1 MEVRMNSCLPH
12 PEAVQMERG
21 DTANRLLDSRK
32 LSQTWT
38 VFSENTIRELA
49 ACGNIP
55 VVDWVSGEP
64 IFVYDN
70 ETARAFLRLFRG
82 PYAR

>member
-1 MEVRMNSCLPH
+1 MEVKLNSCLPH
-12 PEAVQMERG
+12 PEVVQMERG
-21 DTANRLLDSRK
+21 DTANRLVDSRK

-49 ACGNIP
+49 ACGTIP

-70 ETARAFLRLFRG
+70 ETARANGSRLNFT
-82 PYAR
+82 

>member
-1 MEVRMNSCLPH
+1 MEVKLNSCLPH

-49 ACGNIP
+49 VCGNIP
-55 VVDWVSGEP
+55 VAAWVNGEP
-64 IFVYDN
+64 VFVYDHK
-70 ETARAFLRLFRG
+70 TAGAFLRLFRG

>member
-12 PEAVQMERG
+12 PEVVQMERG